1 MKILNCFLNISDNNM
16 NLDKYNDDDLIDL
29 YPKLLDQLKTRGII
43 RTRNIIG
50 ELGEYIAKREYKN
63 NPKLPELQLNLSST
77 KNIDATSIKGER
89 YAIKSTST
97 KITGVFPS
105 IPTED
110 DGVVYF
116 EYLILVI
123 FKKDYS
129 LSEIYELTWKE
140 FLRFRKMKPPE
151 NKFNLPVTNELK
163 QTARKI
169 I

>member
-1 MKILNCFLNISDNNM
+1 M
-16 NLDKYNDDDLIDL
+16 NLDKLNDDELIDL
-29 YPKLLDQLKTRGII
+29 YPKLLDQLKIRGII
-43 RTRNIIG
+43 RTKNIIG
-50 ELGEYIAKREYKN
+50 QFGEYFARREYKN

-110 DGVVYF
+110 DGIVYF

-123 FKKDYS
+123 FNKDYS
-129 LSEIYELTWKE
+129 LSEIYELTWKQ

-151 NKFNLPVTNELK
+151 NKFNVSITNELK

>member
-1 MKILNCFLNISDNNM
+1 M
-16 NLDKYNDDDLIDL
+16 NLDKLNDDELIDL
-29 YPKLLDQLKTRGII
+29 YPKLLDQLKIRGII
-43 RTRNIIG
+43 RTKNIIG
-50 ELGEYIAKREYKN
+50 EFGEYFARREYKN
-63 NPKLPELQLNLSST
+63 YPKLPELQLNLSST

-110 DGVVYF
+110 DGIVYF

-123 FKKDYS
+123 FNKDYS
-129 LSEIYELTWKE
+129 LSEIYELTWKQ
-140 FLRFRKMKPPE
+140 FLSFRKMKTPE
-151 NKFNLPVTNELK
+151 NKFNVSITNELK

>member
-1 MKILNCFLNISDNNM
+1 M
-16 NLDKYNDDDLIDL
+16 NLDKLNDDELIDL
-29 YPKLLDQLKTRGII
+29 YPKLLDQLKIRGII
-43 RTRNIIG
+43 RTKNIIG
-50 ELGEYIAKREYKN
+50 EFGEYFARREYKN

-110 DGVVYF
+110 DGIVYF

-123 FKKDYS
+123 FNKDYS
-129 LSEIYELTWKE
+129 LSEIYELTWKQ

-151 NKFNLPVTNELK
+151 NKFNVSITNELK

-169 I
+169 L

>member
-1 MKILNCFLNISDNNM
+1 MKLEKL
-16 NLDKYNDDDLIDL
+16 NDDELIDL

-43 RTRNIIG
+43 RTKNIIG

-97 KITGVFPS
+97 RLTGIFPS

-123 FKKDYS
+123 FNKDYS
-129 LSEIYELTWKE
+129 LSEIYELTWKQ

-151 NKFNLPVTNELK
+151 NKFNIPITNELK
-163 QTARKI
+163 KTAKKI
-169 I
+169 L

>member
-1 MKILNCFLNISDNNM
+1 M
-16 NLDKYNDDDLIDL
+16 NLDKLNDDELIDL
-29 YPKLLDQLKTRGII
+29 YPKLLDQLKIRGII
-43 RTRNIIG
+43 RTKNIIG
-50 ELGEYIAKREYKN
+50 EFGEYFARREYKN

-110 DGVVYF
+110 DGIVYF

-123 FKKDYS
+123 FNKDYS
-129 LSEIYELTWKE
+129 LSEIYELTWKQ

-151 NKFNLPVTNELK
+151 NKFNIPITNELK
-163 QTARKI
+163 KTAKKI
-169 I
+169 L

>member
-1 MKILNCFLNISDNNM
+1 M
-16 NLDKYNDDDLIDL
+16 NLDKLNDDELIDL
-29 YPKLLDQLKTRGII
+29 YPKLLDQLKIRGII
-43 RTRNIIG
+43 RTKNIIG
-50 ELGEYIAKREYKN
+50 EFGEYFARREYKH

-105 IPTED
+105 IPIED
-110 DGVVYF
+110 DGIVYF

-123 FKKDYS
+123 FNKDYS
-129 LSEIYELTWKE
+129 LSEIYELTWKQ

-151 NKFNLPVTNELK
+151 NKFNVSITNELK

>member
-1 MKILNCFLNISDNNM
+1 M
-16 NLDKYNDDDLIDL
+16 NLDKLNDDELIDL
-29 YPKLLDQLKTRGII
+29 YPMLLDQLKTRGII
-43 RTRNIIG
+43 RTKNIIG
-50 ELGEYIAKREYKN
+50 EFGEYFARREYKN

-105 IPTED
+105 IPIED
-110 DGVVYF
+110 DGIVYF

-123 FKKDYS
+123 FNKDYS
-129 LSEIYELTWKE
+129 LSEIYELTWKQ

-151 NKFNLPVTNELK
+151 NKFNVSITNELK
-163 QTARKI
+163 QTVRKI

>member
-1 MKILNCFLNISDNNM
+1 M
-16 NLDKYNDDDLIDL
+16 NLDKLNDDELIDL
-29 YPKLLDQLKTRGII
+29 YPMLLDQLKARGII
-43 RTRNIIG
+43 RTKNIIG

-97 KITGVFPS
+97 NLTGVFHSLP
-105 IPTED
+105 IKD
-110 DGVVYF
+110 DKVVYF
-116 EYLILVI
+116 EYLIIVI
-123 FKKDYS
+123 FNKDYS

-169 I
+169 F

>member
-1 MKILNCFLNISDNNM
+1 M
-16 NLDKYNDDDLIDL
+16 NLDKLNNDELIDL
-29 YPKLLDQLKTRGII
+29 YPKLLDQLKSRGII
-43 RTRNIIG
+43 RTKNLIG

-63 NPKLPELQLNLSST
+63 NPKLPELQLNLNST

-97 KITGVFPS
+97 KLTGVFAS
-105 IPTED
+105 IPIED
-110 DGVVYF
+110 DWVVYF

-123 FKKDYS
+123 FNKDYS

-140 FLRFRKMKPPE
+140 FLRFRKIKPPE
-151 NKFNLPVTNELK
+151 NKFNVPITNELK
-163 QTARKI
+163 QTVRKI

>member
-1 MKILNCFLNISDNNM
+1 M
-16 NLDKYNDDDLIDL
+16 NLDKLNDDELIDL
-29 YPKLLDQLKTRGII
+29 YPKLLDQLKIRGII
-43 RTRNIIG
+43 RTKNIIG
-50 ELGEYIAKREYKN
+50 EFGEYFARREYKN

-110 DGVVYF
+110 DGIVYF

-123 FKKDYS
+123 FNKDYS
-129 LSEIYELTWKE
+129 LSEIYELTWKQ
-140 FLRFRKMKPPE
+140 FLSFRKMKPPE
-151 NKFNLPVTNELK
+151 NKFNVSITNELK

>member
-1 MKILNCFLNISDNNM
+1 M
-16 NLDKYNDDDLIDL
+16 NLDKLNNDELIDL
-29 YPKLLDQLKTRGII
+29 YPKLLDQLKSRGII
-43 RTRNIIG
+43 RTKNLIG

-63 NPKLPELQLNLSST
+63 NPKLPELQLNLNST

-97 KITGVFPS
+97 KLTGVFAS
-105 IPTED
+105 IPIED

-123 FKKDYS
+123 FNKDYS

-140 FLRFRKMKPPE
+140 FLRFRKIKPPE
-151 NKFNLPVTNELK
+151 NKFNVPITNELK
-163 QTARKI
+163 QTVRKI

>member
-1 MKILNCFLNISDNNM
+1 M
-16 NLDKYNDDDLIDL
+16 NLDKLNDDELIDL
-29 YPKLLDQLKTRGII
+29 YPMLLDQLKARGII
-43 RTRNIIG
+43 RTKNIIG

-97 KITGVFPS
+97 KLTGVFPS

-110 DGVVYF
+110 DGIVYF

-123 FKKDYS
+123 FNKDYS
-129 LSEIYELTWKE
+129 LSEIYELTWKQ
-140 FLRFRKMKPPE
+140 FLSFRKMKTPE
-151 NKFNLPVTNELK
+151 NKFNVSITNELK

-169 I
+169 L

>member
-1 MKILNCFLNISDNNM
+1 M
-16 NLDKYNDDDLIDL
+16 NLDKLNDDELIDL
-29 YPKLLDQLKTRGII
+29 YPKLLDQLKIRGII
-43 RTRNIIG
+43 RTKNIIG
-50 ELGEYIAKREYKN
+50 EFGEYFARREYKN

-110 DGVVYF
+110 DGIVYF

-123 FKKDYS
+123 FNKDYS
-129 LSEIYELTWKE
+129 LSEIYELTWKQ

-151 NKFNLPVTNELK
+151 NKFNVSITYELK

>member
-1 MKILNCFLNISDNNM
+1 M
-16 NLDKYNDDDLIDL
+16 NLDKLNDDELIDL
-29 YPKLLDQLKTRGII
+29 YPKLLDQLKIRGII
-43 RTRNIIG
+43 RTKNIIG
-50 ELGEYIAKREYKN
+50 EFGEYFARREYKN

-110 DGVVYF
+110 DGIVYF

-123 FKKDYS
+123 FNKDYS
-129 LSEIYELTWKE
+129 LSEIYELTWKQ

-151 NKFNLPVTNELK
+151 NKFNVSITNELK
-163 QTARKI
+163 QTAKKI

>member
-1 MKILNCFLNISDNNM
+1 M
-16 NLDKYNDDDLIDL
+16 NLDKLNDDELIDL
-29 YPKLLDQLKTRGII
+29 YPKLLGQLKIRGII
-43 RTRNIIG
+43 RTKNIIG
-50 ELGEYIAKREYKN
+50 EFGEYFARREYKN

-105 IPTED
+105 IPTQD

-123 FKKDYS
+123 FNKDYS
-129 LSEIYELTWKE
+129 LSEIYELTWKQ

-151 NKFNLPVTNELK
+151 NKFNVSITNELK
-163 QTARKI
+163 QTAKKI

>member
-1 MKILNCFLNISDNNM
+1 M
-16 NLDKYNDDDLIDL
+16 NLDKLNDDELIDL
-29 YPKLLDQLKTRGII
+29 YPKLLDQLKIRGII
-43 RTRNIIG
+43 RTKNIIG
-50 ELGEYIAKREYKN
+50 EFGEYFARREYKN

-110 DGVVYF
+110 DGIIYF

-123 FKKDYS
+123 FNKDYS
-129 LSEIYELTWKE
+129 LSEIYELTWKQ

-151 NKFNLPVTNELK
+151 NKFNVSITNELK

>member
-1 MKILNCFLNISDNNM
+1 M
-16 NLDKYNDDDLIDL
+16 NLDKLNDDELIDL
-29 YPKLLDQLKTRGII
+29 YPKLLDQLKIRGII
-43 RTRNIIG
+43 RTKNIIG
-50 ELGEYIAKREYKN
+50 EFGEYFARREYKN

-89 YAIKSTST
+89 YAIKATST

-110 DGVVYF
+110 DGIVYF

-123 FKKDYS
+123 FNKDYS
-129 LSEIYELTWKE
+129 LSEIYELTWKQ

-151 NKFNLPVTNELK
+151 NKFNVSITNELK

>member
-1 MKILNCFLNISDNNM
+1 M
-16 NLDKYNDDDLIDL
+16 NLDKLNDDELIDL

-43 RTRNIIG
+43 RTKNIIG
-50 ELGEYIAKREYKN
+50 EFGEYFARREYKN

-110 DGVVYF
+110 DDTVYF

-123 FKKDYS
+123 FNKDYS
-129 LSEIYELTWKE
+129 LSEIYELTWKQ
-140 FLRFRKMKPPE
+140 FLSFRKMKPPE
-151 NKFNLPVTNELK
+151 NKFNVSITNELK

>member
-1 MKILNCFLNISDNNM
+1 M
-16 NLDKYNDDDLIDL
+16 NLDKLNEDELIDL
-29 YPKLLDQLKTRGII
+29 YPKLLDQLKIRGII
-43 RTRNIIG
+43 RTKNIIG
-50 ELGEYIAKREYKN
+50 EFGEYFARREYKN

-110 DGVVYF
+110 DGIVYF

-123 FKKDYS
+123 FNKDYS
-129 LSEIYELTWKE
+129 LSEIYELTWKQ

-151 NKFNLPVTNELK
+151 NKFNVSITNELK

>member
-1 MKILNCFLNISDNNM
+1 M
-16 NLDKYNDDDLIDL
+16 NLDKLNDDELIDL
-29 YPKLLDQLKTRGII
+29 YPKLLDQLKIRGII
-43 RTRNIIG
+43 RTKNIIG
-50 ELGEYIAKREYKN
+50 EFGEYFARREYKN

-110 DGVVYF
+110 DGIVYF

-123 FKKDYS
+123 FNKDYY
-129 LSEIYELTWKE
+129 LSEIYELNWKQ
-140 FLRFRKMKPPE
+140 FLIFRKMKPQE
-151 NKFNLPVTNELK
+151 NKFNVSITNELK

>member
-1 MKILNCFLNISDNNM
+1 M
-16 NLDKYNDDDLIDL
+16 NLDKLNDDELIDL
-29 YPKLLDQLKTRGII
+29 YPKLLDQLKIRGII
-43 RTRNIIG
+43 RTKNIIG
-50 ELGEYIAKREYKN
+50 EFGEYFARREYKN

-110 DGVVYF
+110 DGIVYF

-123 FKKDYS
+123 FNKDYS
-129 LSEIYELTWKE
+129 LSEIYELTWKQ

-151 NKFNLPVTNELK
+151 NKFNVSITNELK
-163 QTARKI
+163 ETARKI

>member
-1 MKILNCFLNISDNNM
+1 M
-16 NLDKYNDDDLIDL
+16 NLDKLNDDELIDL
-29 YPKLLDQLKTRGII
+29 YPMLLDQLKARGII
-43 RTRNIIG
+43 RTKNIIG

-63 NPKLPELQLNLSST
+63 NHKLPELQLNLSST

-97 KITGVFPS
+97 KLTGVFPS

-123 FKKDYS
+123 FNKDYS
-129 LSEIYELTWKE
+129 LSEIYELTWKQ
-140 FLRFRKMKPPE
+140 FLCFRKIKPPE
-151 NKFNLPVTNELK
+151 NKFNIPITNELK
-163 QTARKI
+163 KTAKKI
-169 I
+169 L

>member
-1 MKILNCFLNISDNNM
+1 MKLEKL
-16 NLDKYNDDDLIDL
+16 NDDELIDL

-43 RTRNIIG
+43 RTKNIIG
-50 ELGEYIAKREYKN
+50 EFGEYFARREYKN
-63 NPKLPELQLNLSST
+63 NPDLPELQLNLSST
-77 KNIDATSIKGER
+77 KNIDATSIKGEI

-105 IPTED
+105 IPIED
-110 DGVVYF
+110 DGIVYF

-123 FKKDYS
+123 FNKDYS
-129 LSEIYELTWKE
+129 LSEIYELTWKQ

-151 NKFNLPVTNELK
+151 NKFNVSITNELK
-163 QTARKI
+163 QTVRKI